1 MNVDKLQLAI
11 GTSRE
16 IIRLRR
22 ASTCAPLAVVL
33 ASREPLAS
41 CDMRGWRRTQEGGRE
56 GGTEAEVEKAAGF
69 QRVQR
74 AETVDHLPHAY
85 LSGFE
90 AVPIQ
95 PAHTPGMT
103 VPTGFGEVRY
113 LVFLNR

>member
-41 CDMRGWRRTQEGGRE
+41 CDMRGWRRTQEEGRFQP
-56 GGTEAEVEKAAGF
+56 V
-69 QRVQR
+69 QRV
-74 AETVDHLPHAY
+74 ETADHLLCANM
-85 LSGFE
+85 SGFE

-95 PAHTPGMT
+95 PAHTPGVT
-103 VPTGFGEVRY
+103 VPTGFGAVR
-113 LVFLNR
+113 